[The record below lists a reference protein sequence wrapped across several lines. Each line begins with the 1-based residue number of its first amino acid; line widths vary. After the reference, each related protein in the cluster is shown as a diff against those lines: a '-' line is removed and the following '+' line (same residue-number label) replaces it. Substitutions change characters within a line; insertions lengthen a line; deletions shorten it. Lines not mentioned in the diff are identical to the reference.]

1 MAPSYYGCLAHRS
14 CIGESR
20 FRLLNSTEG
29 HTQDRKRMEH
39 FVIRP
44 IGHVENDAE
53 DIGFNDWKALVSR
66 LVIDETYAEALNG
79 IE

>member
-1 MAPSYYGCLAHRS
+1 
-14 CIGESR
+14 
-20 FRLLNSTEG
+20 
-29 HTQDRKRMEH
+29 MEH

-53 DIGFNDWKALVSR
+53 DVGFNDWKALVSR